1 MFDTFNISTIKMFDK
16 EILKLEIHKQQMYQ
30 TL

>member
-1 MFDTFNISTIKMFDK
+1 MFDTFTISTIKMFNK
-16 EILKLEIHKQQMYQ
+16 EILKLEIHKQHMYQ